1 MKSLVV
7 KRSIVVAGHK
17 TSIAIE
23 DAFWKALKEIS
34 AERGVTL
41 SVLVT
46 DIDAER
52 RHDNLSS
59 AIRVFI
65 LEYFRSR
72 VTPAREQAGSRPKS
86 SVLRTD

>member
-1 MKSLVV
+1 MKSLVI

-23 DAFWKALKEIS
+23 DAFWKALKDI
-34 AERGVTL
+34 AAARGVTL
-41 SVLVT
+41 SDLVT
-46 DIDAER
+46 RIDAER

-65 LEYFRSR
+65 LEYFRGR
-72 VTPAREQAGSRPKS
+72 THPARDQASSRPEL